1 MPDDFR
7 ATDYD
12 SRLTHRMQKQRN
24 QAEFLALIA
33 LFGGALC
40 TGAAGLLVRL
50 SETGPVATAFWRGLL
65 ALPLLALWAVLER
78 PGAGNG
84 LAPPSGSPGVLSRLR
99 DARFFWAGVC
109 FAGDLALWH
118 WSLLLTSIAASTLE
132 ANLAPLVVTVI
143 AWLAWGERPRPRFL
157 LAIGLALAGVVL
169 IVSPKIGHG
178 GSSLLG
184 DALGLG
190 TACFYAAYL
199 IVIARLRER
208 YRTGLVLFRT
218 TIVFTVLLLPLALTQ
233 KFLPDTLAGW
243 AILAGCAVAAQ
254 FLGQGLIAY
263 ALAHLPATFGSVGL
277 YVTSIAAAVCAR
289 IVLDERL
296 TPVQIVGGCV
306 VLAAIALARTA
317 RASPEPAAAHAPRAA
332 VQPSTARESE

>member
-1 MPDDFR
+1 
-7 ATDYD
+7 
-12 SRLTHRMQKQRN
+12 MQKQRN

-33 LFGGALC
+33 LFSGGLC
-40 TGAAGLLVRL
+40 TGSAGLLVRL

-65 ALPLLALWAVLER
+65 A
-78 PGAGNG
+78 
-84 LAPPSGSPGVLSRLR
+84 
-99 DARFFWAGVC
+99 
-109 FAGDLALWH
+109 
-118 WSLLLTSIAASTLE
+118 
-132 ANLAPLVVTVI
+132 
-143 AWLAWGERPRPRFL
+143 LAWGERPRPRFL

-169 IVSPKIGHG
+169 IVSPKLGHG
-178 GSSLLG
+178 GSSLVG

-199 IVIARLRER
+199 VAIARLRER
-208 YRTGLVLFRT
+208 YRTGMVLFRT

-289 IVLDERL
+289 IVLNERL
-296 TPVQIVGGCV
+296 APVQIVGGCV